1 MLMPV
6 TTMRSPFVA
15 CLSLLVLLATPV
27 VHAEELVKD
36 AWIGIGL
43 GEGEKTHLSF
53 GIEKDAKVVKV
64 VTRLKVDKV
73 SPNGLNFF
81 AIQVNYPNKTWAHGG
96 PQANKRD
103 TKLVRYANWGGLVNR
118 GGGSKDYV
126 EADPK
131 NDYALIEC
139 GIGKSNTVPW
149 EWKLD
154 QEYILT
160 VERGKQLELPAGRY
174 GPKKDISLGKRTMWE
189 WKFTIVPADK
199 SKGGRE
205 FSSLIYDSAECLT
218 SFYLWNESGY
228 GSKSDEQHAHW
239 MAPIYWT
246 LGDEKPKTLVKWTRF

>member
-1 MLMPV
+1 MPV
-6 TTMRSPFVA
+6 TTMSSPFVA

-36 AWIGIGL
+36 GWIGIGL

-139 GIGKSNTVPW
+139 GIGKPNTVPW

-160 VERGKQLELPAGRY
+160 VERGKLPSCR
-174 GPKKDISLGKRTMWE
+174 
-189 WKFTIVPADK
+189 PADTARRRI
-199 SKGGRE
+199 SASANARCGSG
-205 FSSLIYDSAECLT
+205 SSPSCPPTRRRVAANSA
-218 SFYLWNESGY
+218 
-228 GSKSDEQHAHW
+228 
-239 MAPIYWT
+239 P
-246 LGDEKPKTLVKWTRF
+246 